1 MIEETDSEVPGGRR
15 EWLRRLPNHQLSK
28 WLKIVSWVITGAV
41 LVIVG
46 MMRQP
51 DLRIPLPE
59 GVDLRF
65 LPAVYSSINGIV
77 AILLVAAIIAVK
89 SGKIGRH
96 RGLMLSAMGL
106 SVLFLLGYVAYHF
119 TNVETLYGDINGDG
133 LVSGEERA
141 EVGTARPVY
150 LVLLITHI
158 VAAAVSLPLILLTFS
173 AAWTNRFAA
182 HRKLAH
188 WVFPVW
194 LYVAVT
200 GPICYLMLRPY
211 YI

>member
-1 MIEETDSEVPGGRR
+1 MMSQDDMEAPGERG
-15 EWLRRLPNHQLSK
+15 EWLRRAPKHELAKL
-28 WLKIVSWVITGAV
+28 LRITSWAITGMV
-41 LVIVG
+41 LVLVG

-51 DLRIPLPE
+51 NLRIALPE
-59 GVDLRF
+59 GVDLTF
-65 LPAVYSSINGIV
+65 LPAVYSSINGFV
-77 AILLVAAIIAVK
+77 AILLIAAVIAVK
-89 SGKIGRH
+89 CGNIRLH
-96 RGLMLSAMGL
+96 RNLMLSAMGL

-119 TNVETLYGDINGDG
+119 TNMEVLYGDIDRDG
-133 LVSGEERA
+133 FVSAEERT

-158 VAAAVSLPLILLTFS
+158 IAAGVSLPLILLAFS
-173 AAWTNRFAA
+173 AAWTNRFEA

-194 LYVAVT
+194 LYVAIT

-211 YI
+211 YG